1 MLPFSA
7 HVIHFNMNFAEKI
20 IKVKIIN
27 ITRMFRGTVKVCG
40 PTAEGSLFTV
50 LFHVRHV
57 AGFAGKSKA

>member
-7 HVIHFNMNFAEKI
+7 HVIHFNMTFAEKR
-20 IKVKIIN
+20 IKVTIIN
-27 ITRMFRGTVKVCG
+27 IMFIVPVKICG
-40 PTAEGSLFTV
+40 PTEERSLFTV